1 MVYFSLDKDLSIYFL
16 NVGQGDAIFIQAPN
30 KVQVLVDGGP
40 DGAVL
45 RELTAI
51 MPFYDRHID
60 MVILTHPDADHVGG
74 LNDVID
80 RYRVDKILEPGV
92 QASTT
97 AYTNFK
103 RHASTTIARR
113 GMRYVLDEDVF
124 LDILFPDR
132 DTVGWETNTASII
145 AKLSY
150 GSSSVLLTGD
160 APMKIEKYITKY
172 DDVNVDILKLSHHGS
187 NSSSPEEFLA
197 EATPEY
203 AIVSAGKNNR
213 YKHPHPL
220 VIERVKK
227 YTKNILSTAEVGR
240 IKFRLSRDR
249 VEYIR

>member
-1 MVYFSLDKDLSIYFL
+1 MYFVVDKELSIYFL
-16 NVGQGDAIFIQAPN
+16 NVGQGDAIFIQTPR

-45 RELTAI
+45 RELTSI

-60 MVILTHPDADHVGG
+60 MVMLTHPDADHVGG

-80 RYRVDKILEPGV
+80 RYTIDTIIESGIA
-92 QASTT
+92 ASTT

-103 RHASTTIARR
+103 KHASTTIARR
-113 GMRYVLDEDVF
+113 GTRYELDHDIF

-132 DTVGWETNTASII
+132 DTTGWETNTASII

-150 GSSSVLLTGD
+150 GSTTVLLTGD
-160 APMKIEKYITKY
+160 TPMKIEKFLTKY
-172 DDVNVDILKLSHHGS
+172 DDVNVDILKLAHHGS
-187 NSSSPEEFLA
+187 NTSSAEEFLA

-213 YKHPHPL
+213 YKHPHPA

-227 YTKNILSTAEVGR
+227 HARYIVSTAEEGR
-240 IKFRLSRDR
+240 IKFTITKDAIHLQ
-249 VEYIR
+249 